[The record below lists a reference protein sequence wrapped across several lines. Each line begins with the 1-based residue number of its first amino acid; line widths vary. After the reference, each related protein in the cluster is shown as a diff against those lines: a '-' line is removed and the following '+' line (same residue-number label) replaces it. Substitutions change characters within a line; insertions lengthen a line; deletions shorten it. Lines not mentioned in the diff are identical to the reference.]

1 MSRIAVADRLSEQQV
16 EANESATAEN
26 AGPQVAISRP
36 SVAEVAMQ
44 IAADS
49 HIAPKQYLDET
60 VQPLG
65 GE

>member
-16 EANESATAEN
+16 EAVEANESAAGEN
-26 AGPQVAISRP
+26 AVRP
-36 SVAEVAMQ
+36 TLAEVVAQ
-44 IAADS
+44 ISADS
-49 HIAPKQYLDET
+49 RVAPKQYLDET